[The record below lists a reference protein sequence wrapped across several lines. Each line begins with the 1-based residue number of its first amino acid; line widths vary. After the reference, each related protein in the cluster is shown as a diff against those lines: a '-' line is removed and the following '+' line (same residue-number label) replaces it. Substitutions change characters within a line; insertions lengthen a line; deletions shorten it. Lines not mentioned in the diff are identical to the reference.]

1 MAKLDFNLPTREA
14 VNDFKLSR
22 FPNRKTADN
31 PFLKGVNIGTDVS
44 RNGQNGNASYS
55 ESDDDSYNEIKIDFY
70 KYQTIKNTTKRD
82 PSTGLVVSELDYG
95 TAGGPEIVSTFRI
108 LADEEN
114 KWVANHQHTWKKP
127 AAPKSVT
134 SPATEYSNSVN
145 SMSANFGRAQGALGL
160 IGMGG
165 NYGAGIGQKIDMQVQ
180 YDSSSNNGD
189 GGFGTNISF
198 KLFTAD
204 NFYRDI
210 FYPIQN
216 LVYFSY
222 PRRKEPP
229 GLVDNVL
236 ASVGGAAPGILMA
249 GVAGAAGSGLKGGL
263 KGLAKGLTGAAVRG
277 AANSAKNF
285 ANQNVLA
292 LNSRTYFFEYPHLCN
307 IRHMSGL
314 FFYKN
319 CYIQNISVTYG
330 TEYYMEKAEVDNEPE
345 RNISFPTTAKV
356 NLTVT
361 STENMFADDWL
372 AQLSAI
378 KSGAQIARARS
389 VDEATTSDSITQII
403 HDPSRILGL

>member
-14 VNDFKLSR
+14 VADFKLSR
-22 FPNRKTADN
+22 FPNRKTKDN
-31 PFLKGVNIGTDVS
+31 PFLKGVDVGTDIS
-44 RNGQNGNASYS
+44 RNGQTGNSSYS
-55 ESDDDSYNEIKIDFY
+55 ENDLDSYNEIKIDFY

-82 PSTGLVVSELDYG
+82 PDTGLVVSELDYG
-95 TAGGPEIVSTFRI
+95 NNGGPEIVSTFRI
-108 LADEEN
+108 LADETN
-114 KWVANHQHTWKKP
+114 TWQLNHGHTWNKP
-127 AAPKSVT
+127 ATPKSVLST
-134 SPATEYSNSVN
+134 ATEYSNAVN
-145 SMSANFGRAQGALGL
+145 NMSKNFAMAQGALGL

-180 YDSSSNNGD
+180 YDSSSSNGD
-189 GGFGTNISF
+189 GGFGPKITF

-216 LVYFSY
+216 LTYYSY

-229 GLVDNVL
+229 GAVDRIL
-236 ASVGGAAPGILMA
+236 SSVGGAAPGVLMA
-249 GVAGAAGSGLKGGL
+249 GLAGG
-263 KGLAKGLTGAAVRG
+263 AKGMFQTMKDAAVRG
-277 AANSAKNF
+277 AANAATDF

-307 IRHMSGL
+307 VRHMSGL

-319 CYIQNISVTYG
+319 CYIKNITVTYG
-330 TEYYMEKAEVDNEPE
+330 TEYYMERAQIDNEPE
-345 RNISFPTTAKV
+345 RNISFPTTAV
-356 NLTVT
+356 VGLEIT

-378 KSGAQIARARS
+378 KSGTQIAAARS

-403 HDPSRILGL
+403 HDPSRIIGL